1 MKAKVILTLMAL
13 PLLVGGLVGYGIGRG
28 VGSSETSKTAQYADA
43 PFEEAKPAS
52 FQMRDSI
59 TAGISTSRR
68 NAITQTVAACSPA
81 VVGINVLEVRQYRYR
96 SPWGDDP
103 FFRHFFPDQVYT
115 QQVREL
121 GSGFIIS
128 PDGYVV
134 TNDHVAGNASEITVT
149 MTNGEKYKAELIGS
163 DRTTDIA
170 LLKIDGKNLPYLKLG
185 NSDDVI
191 IGEWVIAFG
200 NPFGLFDRNNKP
212 TVTVG
217 VVSTTNISLQAQEG
231 RSYRNMIQTDAA
243 INSGNSGGPLVNS
256 MGEVIGVNAVIFT
269 PNQGN
274 IGLGFA
280 IPINR
285 VKAVV
290 AELKRSGKIE
300 REFYIGFEVQ
310 DVDERVARY
319 FGLEQAEGVI
329 VSNVYRRSPAERAGL
344 RPGDII
350 IEVNGERVPDQ
361 STLISILEESR
372 VGDTLRMKILR
383 DRRTIELSMKLEKR
397 ST

>member
-1 MKAKVILTLMAL
+1 MKKTLIVLVII
-13 PLLVGGLVGYGIGRG
+13 PLFVGGVIGYVLGQRSEGG
-28 VGSSETSKTAQYADA
+28 GGTSSQYADA
-43 PFEEAKPAS
+43 PFEEAQPVS
-52 FQMRDSI
+52 YQQRDSVI
-59 TAGISTSRR
+59 TGISASRR
-68 NAITQTVAACSPA
+68 NAITQTVAACSAA
-81 VVGINVLEVRQYRYR
+81 VVGINVIEVRQYRYR
-96 SPWGDDP
+96 SPWSDDP
-103 FFRHFFPDQVYT
+103 FFRYFFPDQVYT

-128 PDGYVV
+128 PDGYIV

-149 MTNGEKYKAELIGS
+149 MTNGEKYTAELIGS
-163 DRTTDIA
+163 DRTSDIA

-191 IGEWVIAFG
+191 VGEWVIAFG

-231 RSYRNMIQTDAA
+231 RAYRNMIQTDAA

-256 MGEVIGVNAVIFT
+256 LGEVIGVNAVIYT

-280 IPINR
+280 IPVNR
-285 VKAVV
+285 VKAIV

-300 REFYIGFEVQ
+300 REFYLGFEIQ
-310 DVDERVARY
+310 DVDQRVARY
-319 FGLEQAEGVI
+319 FGLDRAEGVI

-350 IEVNGERVPDQ
+350 LEVNGESVPDQ
-361 STLISILEESR
+361 STLVSILEESR
-372 VGDTLRMKILR
+372 VGDVLRLKVLR
-383 DRRTIELSMKLEKR
+383 DRRVIELALKLEKR
-397 ST
+397 PT